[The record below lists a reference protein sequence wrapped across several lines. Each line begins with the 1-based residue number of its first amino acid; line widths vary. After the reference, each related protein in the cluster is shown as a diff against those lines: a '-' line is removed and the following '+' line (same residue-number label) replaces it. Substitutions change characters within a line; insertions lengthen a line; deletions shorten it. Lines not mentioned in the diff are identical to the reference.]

1 VLENRAVDTPSA
13 KVDLVRHSLGD
24 VGAAGAAW
32 SGAGLD
38 GDAVEEAFRRVL
50 ADHRIPEGDER
61 PNSGNCVHLD
71 GFGTRSSCVVRVR
84 AGVGGAVQAPRMW
97 VADGPPCTTPYVDVS
112 ALWDEQEC

>member
-1 VLENRAVDTPSA
+1 
-13 KVDLVRHSLGD
+13 
-24 VGAAGAAW
+24 
-32 SGAGLD
+32 LD
-38 GDAVEEAFRRVL
+38 GDAVEDAFRRVL

-71 GFGTRSSCVVRVR
+71 KFGTRSSCVVRVR

-112 ALWDEQEC
+112 ALWGE